1 MAETRVIDDN
11 MHFLPTNL
19 FTNEEVLHG
28 FLYSAPVTFGM

>member
-19 FTNEEVLHG
+19 FTNEEVLLTA
-28 FLYSAPVTFGM
+28 FCTPRRSPSA